1 MEELIIDNF
10 AGGGGASE
18 GIELATKRKVDIA
31 INHDPSAIRLHKTNH
46 PNTKHYCENVWDV
59 DPIEAT
65 QGQPVALC
73 WFSPDCKHFS
83 RAKGKTP
90 VDKKIRGLAWVAV
103 RWASKVK
110 PRVIILENVPEF
122 KTWCPVKNNRPVK
135 SKKGETFHKFIN
147 ALEHLGY
154 KVEYKELKA
163 CDYGA
168 PTTRKRFFLVARC
181 DNKPIVFPEPTHGEN
196 KIPYVPASEIIDWD
210 IEVPSI
216 FNRKKSLS
224 ENTLVRIARGIN
236 KFVIEDKPYIV
247 DKSAYFL
254 THYYTH
260 QGLETRGSSLRE
272 PINTIPTANRFGLV
286 RVDFNDIRLPDD
298 KELYAFL
305 IKYYGSEIGQSINRP
320 LHTITTK
327 DRFGLIVVKGKE
339 YKIADI
345 GLRMLTPRELFR
357 GQGFSE
363 SYVIDRDYKWNSYPK
378 TEQVARCGNSVPPI
392 LSKVLIESNL
402 PELCGISY
410 SNAI

>member
-1 MEELIIDNF
+1 MKELIIDNF

-31 INHDPSAIRLHKTNH
+31 INHDPSSIRLHKTNH

-59 DPIEAT
+59 DPVEAT

-122 KTWCPVKNNRPVK
+122 KTWCPVKNDRPVK

-147 ALEHLGY
+147 ALERLGY

-168 PTTRKRFFLVARC
+168 PTTRKRFFLIARC

-196 KIPYVPASEIIDWD
+196 KIPYIPASEIIDWD

-216 FNRKKSLS
+216 FNRKKPLS

-236 KFVIEDKPYIV
+236 KFIIEDKPYIV
-247 DKSAYFL
+247 NKSAYFL

-260 QGLETRGSSLRE
+260 QGLETRGSSLRK

-286 RVDFNDIRLPDD
+286 RVDFNDIRLPDNE
-298 KELYAFL
+298 ELYEFL
-305 IKYYGSEIGQSINRP
+305 KYYGSEIGQSLNRELQKIN
-320 LHTITTK
+320 
-327 DRFGLIVVKGKE
+327 
-339 YKIADI
+339 DI

-357 GQGFSE
+357 GQGFPE
-363 SYVIDRDYKWNSYPK
+363 SYVIDRDYKWNLYPK

-392 LSKVLIESNL
+392 LSKVLVESNL

>member
-1 MEELIIDNF
+1 MKELIIDNF

-31 INHDPSAIRLHKTNH
+31 INHDPSSIRLHKTNH

-59 DPIEAT
+59 DPVEAT

-122 KTWCPVKNNRPVK
+122 KTWCPVKNDRPVK

-147 ALEHLGY
+147 ALERLGY

-168 PTTRKRFFLVARC
+168 PTTRKRFFLIARC

-196 KIPYVPASEIIDWD
+196 KIPYIPASEIIDWD

-216 FNRKKSLS
+216 FNRKKPLS

-236 KFVIEDKPYIV
+236 KFIIEDKPYIV
-247 DKSAYFL
+247 NKSAYFL

-260 QGLETRGSSLRE
+260 QGLETRGSSLRK

-286 RVDFNDIRLPDD
+286 RVDFNDIRLPDNE
-298 KELYAFL
+298 ELYEFL
-305 IKYYGSEIGQSINRP
+305 KYYGSEIGQSLNRQLQKIN
-320 LHTITTK
+320 
-327 DRFGLIVVKGKE
+327 
-339 YKIADI
+339 DI

-357 GQGFSE
+357 GQGFPE
-363 SYVIDRDYKWNSYPK
+363 SYVIDRDYKWNLYPK

-392 LSKVLIESNL
+392 LSKVLVESNL